1 MLSMML
7 SIFYYFYK
15 RTRTNQTV
23 LTFYTTFILKQH
35 VENCVGIMIFPTA
48 KWRTGK
54 MRIRCK
60 KYMYTLLYN
69 QLIETTGRCL

>member
-1 MLSMML
+1 ML

-23 LTFYTTFILKQH
+23 LTFYTTCILKQH

-48 KWRTGK
+48 K
-54 MRIRCK
+54 
-60 KYMYTLLYN
+60 
-69 QLIETTGRCL
+69 